1 MIFWLMVAVV
11 MIVVELITLGN
22 LVSIW
27 FAIGA
32 LVAMFVS
39 IFTTSFAIQVIIFAL
54 VSIASM
60 LLVRPIVNRTLRGRM
75 ISTNADSII
84 GRKFHL
90 HDEITNDSW
99 GMINVDGSMW
109 SAVSYDH
116 KPIERDVLVEVIAIA
131 GVKLV
136 VKQIGGS
143 R

>member
-136 VKQIGGS
+136 VKQIGGN